1 MLRKGVALYF
11 LLALFL
17 ASLGVWITLDQLESR
32 DDLLAEHKQA
42 ALQTSKIIA
51 QSFSAFFL
59 SANYVLSDVIDSIE
73 KDDLA
78 YPSDD
83 PNSTKRLNAFLKRKA
98 DTVPA
103 LSGIAL
109 YNKDCIL
116 TARSVGEGLGFKLN
130 ESICDRLRAARGDQ
144 PHVEIVSG
152 ERAPTGRPGI
162 LLMRNLPFADN
173 VFNGGLTAGIGLAFL
188 QNWLASFPM
197 AGNDSLAIVDTTRIL
212 IARVPPLPEAVG
224 KRSADTALQQA
235 FASGVPSFTVTAASP
250 RDGLER
256 IFGMTKTEGFPF
268 YVVVGIDKAAALRDW
283 QHRSIQVWIG
293 YGLLLVLFAMLVR
306 SHRIA
311 VGQRELLARLATTDE
326 LTSISNRRHFVD
338 VGRREID
345 RCTRYARRMSLLY
358 IDIDYFKRINDT
370 WGHPAG
376 DIVLKELAREITG
389 ILRRQDTVARI
400 GGEEFAVILPETE
413 AKTAFAVAESLRLAI
428 EQSKTRVNEQTEIKY
443 TLSIGVATLTGEDDS
458 LDAMMQRADAALY
471 QAKQSGR
478 NQVVAS

>member
-1 MLRKGVALYF
+1 MLRRGIGLYV

-17 ASLGVWITLDQLESR
+17 ASLGVWITLDQLGSR
-32 DDLLAEHKQA
+32 DDLLEERKQA
-42 ALQTSKIIA
+42 ALQTSTIIA

-59 SANYVLSDVIDSIE
+59 SANYVLSDVIGSIE
-73 KDDLA
+73 ENDLV

-83 PNSTKRLNAFLKRKA
+83 PNSTERLNAFLKRKA

-109 YNKDCIL
+109 YNKNCIL
-116 TARSVGEGLGFKLN
+116 TARAVGEGLGFKLN
-130 ESICDRLRAARGDQ
+130 ESICDRLRTIDGDK

-162 LLMRNLPFADN
+162 LMMRNLPFAGN
-173 VFNGGLTAGIGLAFL
+173 AFNGGLTAGIGLAFI
-188 QNWLASFPM
+188 QDWLRSFPTT
-197 AGNDSLAIVDTTRIL
+197 GNDSLSIVDTTRIL
-212 IARVPPLPEAVG
+212 VARVPPLPEAVG
-224 KRSADTALQQA
+224 KRSADMVFQQA
-235 FASGVPSFTVTAASP
+235 FDSGVPNFTAIAPSP

-268 YVVVGIDKAAALRDW
+268 YVIVGIDKAAALRDW
-283 QHRSIQVWIG
+283 QHRTMQVWIG
-293 YGLLLVLFAMLVR
+293 YGLLLVLFAMLMR

-311 VGQRELLARLATTDE
+311 VRQRELLARLATTDE

-345 RCTRYARRMSLLY
+345 RCTRYGRRMSLLY
-358 IDIDYFKRINDT
+358 IDIDHFKRVNDT

-376 DIVLKELAREITG
+376 DIVLKGLAREIAG

-413 AKTAFAVAESLRLAI
+413 ASTALAVAESLRLAI
-428 EQSKTRVNEQTEIKY
+428 EQSKTRIGEKDEIKY

-458 LDAMMQRADAALY
+458 LDAMMQRAAAALY
-471 QAKQSGR
+471 QATQNGR
-478 NQVVAS
+478 NQVIGS

>member
-1 MLRKGVALYF
+1 MLSRGVGLYF

-17 ASLGVWITLDQLESR
+17 ASLGVWITLDQLGSR
-32 DDLLAEHKQA
+32 DELLAERKQA
-42 ALQTSKIIA
+42 ALQTSRIIA

-59 SANYVLSDVIDSIE
+59 SANYVLSDVIGSIDE
-73 KDDLA
+73 DALV

-83 PNSTKRLNAFLKRKA
+83 PSSTERLNAFLKRKS

-116 TARSVGEGLGFKLN
+116 TARSAGEGMGFKLN
-130 ESICDRLRAARGDQ
+130 ESICDRLSAIQGDK

-162 LLMRNLPFADN
+162 LMMRNLPFTDN
-173 VFNGGLTAGIGLAFL
+173 AFNGGLTAGIGLAFI

-197 AGNDSLAIVDTTRIL
+197 AGNDSLSIVETTRIL

-224 KRSADTALQQA
+224 KRSADMVFQQA
-235 FASGVPSFTVTAASP
+235 FDSGVPNFAAIAPSP

-256 IFGMTKTEGFPF
+256 IFGMTKTEAFPF
-268 YVVVGIDKAAALRDW
+268 YVIVGIDKAAALRDW
-283 QHRSIQVWIG
+283 QHRTIQVWSG
-293 YGLLLVLFAMLVR
+293 YGFLLVLFAMLVR
-306 SHRIA
+306 SHRVA
-311 VGQRELLARLATTDE
+311 VHQRELLARLATTDE
-326 LTSISNRRHFVD
+326 LTGISNRRYFVD
-338 VGRREID
+338 VGRKEID
-345 RCTRYARRMSLLY
+345 RCARYGRRMSLLY
-358 IDIDYFKRINDT
+358 IDIDHFKRVNDT
-370 WGHPAG
+370 WGHSAG
-376 DIVLKELAREITG
+376 DIVLKGLAREIAG

-413 AKTAFAVAESLRLAI
+413 AMKAFAVAESLRLAI
-428 EQSKTRVNEQTEIKY
+428 EQSTTRINEDAEIKY

-458 LDAMMQRADAALY
+458 LDAMMQRGDAALY
-471 QAKQSGR
+471 QAKQNGR

>member
-1 MLRKGVALYF
+1 MLRRGVGLYF

-17 ASLGVWITLDQLESR
+17 AALGVWITLDQLGSR
-32 DDLLAEHKQA
+32 DDLLAERKQA
-42 ALQTSKIIA
+42 ALQTSTIIA

-59 SANYVLSDVIDSIE
+59 SSNYVLSDIIGSIQG
-73 KDDLA
+73 DDLV

-83 PNSTKRLNAFLKRKA
+83 PDSTGRLNEFLKRKA

-109 YNKDCIL
+109 YNKNCIL
-116 TARSVGEGLGFKLN
+116 TARAAGEGLGFKLN
-130 ESICDRLRAARGDQ
+130 ESICDRLRAMQGDK

-162 LLMRNLPFADN
+162 LMMRNLPFAQDA
-173 VFNGGLTAGIGLAFL
+173 FNGGLTAGIGLSFV
-188 QNWLASFPM
+188 QNWLKSFPTT
-197 AGNDSLAIVDTTRIL
+197 GNDSLTIVDTTRIL
-212 IARVPPLPEAVG
+212 IARVPPLPEALG
-224 KRSADTALQQA
+224 KRSGDTEFQQA
-235 FASGVPSFTVTAASP
+235 FASGIANFTAIAPSP

-268 YVVVGIDKAAALRDW
+268 YVIVGIDKAAALRDW
-283 QHRSIQVWIG
+283 RHRSIQVWIG

-311 VGQRELLARLATTDE
+311 VRQRELLARLATTDE
-326 LTSISNRRHFVD
+326 LTGIFNRRHFVD
-338 VGRREID
+338 VGRKEID
-345 RCTRYARRMSLLY
+345 RCTRYGRRMSLLY
-358 IDIDYFKRINDT
+358 IDIDHFKQVNDT
-370 WGHPAG
+370 WGHSAG
-376 DIVLKELAREITG
+376 DSVLKELAREIAG

-413 AKTAFAVAESLRLAI
+413 AKKAFAVAESLRLAI
-428 EQSKTRVNEQTEIKY
+428 EQSKTRVDEKNEIKY
-443 TLSIGVATLTGEDDS
+443 TLSIGVATLTGDDDS
-458 LDAMMQRADAALY
+458 LDAMMQRADSALY